1 MQLFGSILVLNM
13 FMLLK
18 SQLKLFPGH
27 KQKKIE
33 CSVYW
38 RSHIKIQNLLM
49 YFSDCLHRNYVC
61 LGKKVEKDDLK
72 PKTVV
77 LIENVLLR
85 IKCLLSISLENMGSQ

>member
-1 MQLFGSILVLNM
+1 
-13 FMLLK
+13 
-18 SQLKLFPGH
+18 
-27 KQKKIE
+27 
-33 CSVYW
+33 
-38 RSHIKIQNLLM
+38 M